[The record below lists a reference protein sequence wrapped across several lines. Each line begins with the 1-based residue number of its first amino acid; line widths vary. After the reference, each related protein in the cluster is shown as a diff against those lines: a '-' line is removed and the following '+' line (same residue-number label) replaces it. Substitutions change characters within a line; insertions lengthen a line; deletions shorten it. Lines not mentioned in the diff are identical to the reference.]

1 MYNSGCIK
9 NYSTVKGKK
18 EKEVKCSNEL
28 GLRNS
33 DLKIK

>member
-28 GLRNS
+28 GLGNP
-33 DLKIK
+33 DLEVK